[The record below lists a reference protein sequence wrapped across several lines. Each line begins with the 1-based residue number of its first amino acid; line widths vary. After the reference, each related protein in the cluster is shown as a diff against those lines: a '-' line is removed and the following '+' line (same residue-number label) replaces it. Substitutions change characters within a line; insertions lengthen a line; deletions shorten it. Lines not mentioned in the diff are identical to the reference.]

1 MRELY
6 ELIEEKIKA
15 SGYPGEIDGEDFY
28 GDICDEADEQ
38 ENGTYVF
45 IIKKSDVLSYKGCM
59 TIMEEEF
66 DLHYVD
72 IHAGER
78 VYHVDFDA

>member
-1 MRELY
+1 MDELY
-6 ELIEEKIKA
+6 RLIEKKVKDA
-15 SGYPGEIDGEDFY
+15 GYPGVIDGCEFY
-28 GDICDEADEQ
+28 DDISREADAQ

-45 IIKKSDVLSYKGCM
+45 IIKKSDDLSYKGCM

-72 IHAGER
+72 IFENEAT
-78 VYHVDFDA
+78 YHVDFDS